1 MDTKLLKRLRE
12 ETGAGML
19 ECKKALE
26 QTNDHYEEALKIL
39 TEIVHKT
46 EGNARV
52 ASKGL
57 TNIVIQGDE
66 AILYEVNAET
76 DFVAKNEHFQ
86 KLMKELGINLVAS
99 KVNNVKDALKFVID
113 GVTVEEK
120 IQRTSAII
128 KENAYLRRFYRVK
141 KTMHQG
147 FGSYVHLGGKIST
160 LVILCDDQKDIAN
173 SLAMQVAAN
182 SPIYIHPELIDQD
195 TINYEKF
202 MYEKTN
208 GSFDEQ
214 KFKNHLNDLCLLTQP
229 YIKNPSITVGE
240 LLKEKE
246 MDVIDF
252 FRFELGQ
259 GIENKLNC
267 RLDVPCDGSDITVMP
282 IY

>member
-26 QTNDHYEEALKIL
+26 KTNDNYEESLKIL
-39 TEIVHKT
+39 TETVHKT

-86 KLMKELGINLVAS
+86 KLMKELGTYLVAS

-182 SPIYIHPELIDQD
+182 SPIYIHPDLIDQD

-208 GSFDEQ
+208 GSFDEK
-214 KFKNHLNDLCLLTQP
+214 KFKIHLNDLCLLTQP
-229 YIKNPSITVGE
+229 YIKNPSITVGD

>member
-1 MDTKLLKRLRE
+1 
-12 ETGAGML
+12 ML
-19 ECKKALE
+19 F
-26 QTNDHYEEALKIL
+26 
-39 TEIVHKT
+39 
-46 EGNARV
+46 R
-52 ASKGL
+52 S
-57 TNIVIQGDE
+57 
-66 AILYEVNAET
+66 
-76 DFVAKNEHFQ
+76 
-86 KLMKELGINLVAS
+86 
-99 KVNNVKDALKFVID
+99 
-113 GVTVEEK
+113 
-120 IQRTSAII
+120 
-128 KENAYLRRFYRVK
+128 
-141 KTMHQG
+141 
-147 FGSYVHLGGKIST
+147 
-160 LVILCDDQKDIAN
+160 
-173 SLAMQVAAN
+173 
-182 SPIYIHPELIDQD
+182 IYIHPDLIDPD

-214 KFKNHLNDLCLLTQP
+214 KFKNRLSDLCLLTQP